1 MLARLFDKE
10 TFSKAP
16 KSVVYALI
24 ALPAAASVLYVYA
37 FGVNGIV
44 GDQFQVVQIFSR
56 LAAGNLGFENLAAFH
71 NEHHIFFP
79 RLAMLSLGELTDFN
93 NLAEMYAVQ
102 ACLLATMA
110 VLFFAFRR
118 SSGLPMLLFVPVA
131 FLVFSLRQFENMLW
145 GFQITFVFAQ
155 VFSVAALYSL
165 YLATEGK
172 RPAITLP
179 LAVASAFV
187 ATFSSL
193 PGLMVWPAGAC
204 LVLVSRAVNRVRL
217 AAAWLVCGVASWALY
232 FFDYET
238 RPQAPPFLGY
248 IVGNPVET
256 ALYFPTS
263 LGASL
268 MWHRPLA
275 LVAGAGI
282 LFLFAVAVWFSHR
295 RGTLRENAFWIGVV
309 LFSLGVLA
317 VITAGRA
324 SLGPQSA
331 MAPRYSSFSLL
342 AVISVYVM
350 LMKLVLDTVAVD
362 FRDIA
367 SRAVAPLAA
376 AFLVALALIIPA
388 TYLGGYLVG
397 ARNEA
402 TMTQAAEAL
411 QNAEATPEARL
422 EILLRQP
429 PDFIRQNA
437 EILDR
442 LDYNVFAEEPSDEET
457 GEAASPAPSVSP
469 AGRT

>member
-1 MLARLFDKE
+1 LARLFSY
-10 TFSKAP
+10 F
-16 KSVVYALI
+16 LI
-24 ALPAAASVLYVYA
+24 LLPAVLAFLYVRS
-37 FGVNGIV
+37 FGVSVIV
-44 GDQFQVVQIFSR
+44 GDQFRIVALFSR
-56 LAAGNLGFENLAAFH
+56 LAAGNLGLEHLFALH
-71 NEHHIFFP
+71 NEHRILFP
-79 RLAMLSLGELTDFN
+79 RLVMLSLGELTDFK
-93 NLAEMYAVQ
+93 NLAEMYAIQ

-110 VLFFAFRR
+110 VFLLAFRR
-118 SSGLPMLLFVPVA
+118 NSGLPMVLFVPVA

-145 GFQITFVFAQ
+145 GFQLTFVFAQ

-342 AVISVYVM
+342 AVIGVYVM
-350 LMKLVLDTVAVD
+350 LMKLVLDATNL
-362 FRDIA
+362 RDSA
-367 SRAVAPLAA
+367 TRLLTPLTA

-411 QNAEATPEARL
+411 RNAEAAPDVRL
-422 EILLRQP
+422 ETLLRQP

-442 LDYNVFAEEPSDEET
+442 LDYNVFAEDPPDEEMD
-457 GEAASPAPSVSP
+457 EAASSAPSVSP
-469 AGRT
+469 AGGT